1 MYLNSISHQTC
12 SISVWKRRN
21 VAGHLSPDHRL
32 CSMMF
37 VGRSWTPYPAR
48 VTAEKVSEG
57 PVHRQN
63 QPTTATNATSL
74 FAQFAST
81 HITLADITTIQVSFK
96 ASVLYIGQSIFQQML
111 QYSAK

>member
-12 SISVWKRRN
+12 SISVWKRRS

-37 VGRSWTPYPAR
+37 VTTELDTLSSKGHSREGVRGTCAPAKPTYYG
-48 VTAEKVSEG
+48 TA
-57 PVHRQN
+57 
-63 QPTTATNATSL
+63 ANATSL
-74 FAQFAST
+74 FAQLAST

-96 ASVLYIGQSIFQQML
+96 ASVLYIGQSIFQQM
-111 QYSAK
+111 